1 MLNDYKCC
9 EKAEYDEKE
18 ITWFREGI
26 SDEVISEQR
35 PKEVKKQGS
44 FLKESFLGEGII
56 ASTKT
61 KRRNVSYL

>member
-1 MLNDYKCC
+1 MSNDYKCC

-26 SDEVISEQR
+26 SDEVIFEQR
-35 PKEVKKQGS
+35 PKEVKEQGIL
-44 FLKESFLGEGII
+44 LKESFLGEGI
-56 ASTKT
+56 ASVKT